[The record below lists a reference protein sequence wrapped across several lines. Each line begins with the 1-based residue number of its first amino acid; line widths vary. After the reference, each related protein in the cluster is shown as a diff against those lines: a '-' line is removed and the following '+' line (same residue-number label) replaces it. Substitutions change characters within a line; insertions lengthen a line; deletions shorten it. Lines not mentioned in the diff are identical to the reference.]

1 MLYKFLRFTVS
12 IGIRFYYK
20 EVKIKNQH
28 NLVDSG
34 PCIVI
39 ANHPNTLMDA
49 WLMGFIHKRRV
60 FFMAKAT
67 FFSSPFKRKILG
79 SLGMIPVNRKSD
91 GAISGVNNKDS
102 FEACYRLLEEGG
114 LLVVFPEGTSYL
126 ERQLRELKTGTARIG
141 LEVEKRSQGKIP
153 LKVVPVGLNYLDGDS
168 YRGRVLIDVGTPI
181 DLDKYWENYEKEPI
195 ETSKLV
201 TEQFRVGLSRV
212 FVNLDDSHKEKM
224 VEELTEL
231 FDTRYSNRMEK
242 ASSSVSLMRE
252 FSDKLDALT
261 LTEPW
266 KLVEVQERITKLK
279 EDLNANSIQA
289 DFLDRT
295 FRRSMF
301 VRQSMQ
307 SFLFLLVTIPIFMY
321 GFLHHVIQYR
331 FISFLLPRLTKEVE
345 YHAPIAIL
353 LGLFLYP
360 LFYAGFGVLFYQLFE
375 VKWYILISYLIS
387 LPLSGIFAHFYMEYV
402 QLVFGKRHFTSFAKK
417 KEQVFKDLKKQ
428 REELKQLILN

>member
-1 MLYKFLRFTVS
+1 MLYNFLRFIVS
-12 IGIRFYYK
+12 VGIRFYYK
-20 EVKIKNQH
+20 EVKIKNQQ
-28 NLVDSG
+28 NLVESG

-67 FFSSPFKRKILG
+67 FFSSPFKRKVLG
-79 SLGMIPVNRKSD
+79 ALGMIPVNRKSD
-91 GAISGVNNKDS
+91 GATSGVNNKDS
-102 FEACYRLLEEGG
+102 FEACYRLLENGG

-168 YRGRVLIDVGTPI
+168 YRGRVLIDIGIPI

-195 ETSKLV
+195 ETAKLV

-212 FVNLDDSHKEKM
+212 FVNLDDSHKEQM

-231 FDTRYSNRMEK
+231 FDTRYSNKMDK

-252 FSDKLDALT
+252 ISEKLDAIKLT
-261 LTEPW
+261 QPW
-266 KLVEVQERITKLK
+266 KLAEVQKRITKLK
-279 EDLNANSIQA
+279 EDLNVNSIHP

-301 VRQSMQ
+301 IRQSIQ
-307 SFLFLLVTIPIFMY
+307 SFLFLLLTVPIFSY

-331 FISFLLPRLTKEVE
+331 LIAFLLPKLTKEVE
-345 YHAPIAIL
+345 YHAPIAVL

-360 LFYAGFGVLFYQLFE
+360 MFYTGFGVLFYQLFE
-375 VKWYILISYLIS
+375 VKWYFIIIYLIS
-387 LPLSGIFAHFYMEYV
+387 LPLTGIFAHFYMEYARI
-402 QLVFGKRHFTSFAKK
+402 VFGKRHFTSFAKK
-417 KEQVFKDLKKQ
+417 KEQVFRDLQRQ
-428 REELKQLILN
+428 REELKELILD